1 MSNWILWLVIGVI
14 ALVGGIFALL
24 NPLAATLAAEQLAG
38 WLFLVV
44 GILQVIAGFREEG
57 WGAKLW
63 VLLLGILAIV
73 LGVALLANPLAGILA
88 LTTVAAILFFAGG
101 LTKIVLAFSLEDR
114 SYFWLIL
121 LSGAVSVIL
130 AVMIFANFP
139 QSAAVLLGV
148 LLGIDLISNGAAVIA
163 MAFALRKMKPE

>member
-1 MSNWILWLVIGVI
+1 MSNWILWLFIGAIAVI
-14 ALVGGIFALL
+14 GGIFALL
-24 NPLAATLAAEQLAG
+24 NPLVATLAAEQLAG

-63 VLLLGILAIV
+63 VLLLGVLAIV
-73 LGVALLANPLAGILA
+73 LGVALLGNPLAGILA
-88 LTTVAAILFFAGG
+88 LTTVAAVLFLAGG

-114 SYFWLIL
+114 SYFWPIL

-130 AVMIFANFP
+130 AIMIFANFP

-148 LLGIDLISNGAAVIA
+148 LLGIDLISNGVAVIA
-163 MAFALRKMKPE
+163 MALALRKMKPE

>member
-1 MSNWILWLVIGVI
+1 MSNWILWLFIGAIAVI
-14 ALVGGIFALL
+14 GGIFALL
-24 NPLAATLAAEQLAG
+24 NPLVATLAAEQLAG

-63 VLLLGILAIV
+63 VLLLGVLAIV
-73 LGVALLANPLAGILA
+73 LGVALLGNPLAGILA
-88 LTTVAAILFFAGG
+88 LTTVAAVLFLAGG

-114 SYFWLIL
+114 SYFWPIL

-130 AVMIFANFP
+130 AIMIFANFP

-148 LLGIDLISNGAAVIA
+148 LLGVDLISNGVAVIA
-163 MAFALRKMKPE
+163 MALALRKMKPE

>member
-1 MSNWILWLVIGVI
+1 MSNWILWLFIGAIAVI
-14 ALVGGIFALL
+14 GGIFALL
-24 NPLAATLAAEQLAG
+24 NPLVATLAAEQLAG

-63 VLLLGILAIV
+63 VLLLGVLAIV
-73 LGVALLANPLAGILA
+73 LGVALLGNPLAGILA
-88 LTTVAAILFFAGG
+88 LTTVAAVLFLAGG

-114 SYFWLIL
+114 SYFWPIL

-130 AVMIFANFP
+130 AIMIFANFP

-148 LLGIDLISNGAAVIA
+148 LLGIDLISNGIAVIA
-163 MAFALRKMKPE
+163 MALALRKMKPE